1 LLVVPHF
8 FDTIEIRLDGFLYRM
23 YSTIIELPHMKYSLA
38 RSMLKFFGA
47 ASYALFG
54 YFPPRKVM
62 RNGKQAP

>member
-1 LLVVPHF
+1 
-8 FDTIEIRLDGFLYRM
+8 LYRM
-23 YSTIIELPHMKYSLA
+23 YSTIIELPHMNYSLA